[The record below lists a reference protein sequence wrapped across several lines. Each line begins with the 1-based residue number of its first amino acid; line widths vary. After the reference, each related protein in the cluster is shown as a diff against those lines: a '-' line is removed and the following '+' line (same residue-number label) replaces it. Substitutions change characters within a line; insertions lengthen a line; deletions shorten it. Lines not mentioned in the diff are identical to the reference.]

1 MTHLHRRLTLVELYE
16 SRHAAEPSQGYDAKA
31 TEWRAKLV
39 EDQKQRGE
47 SEASNTNE
55 SE

>member
-16 SRHAAEPSQGYDAKA
+16 SRHAAE
-31 TEWRAKLV
+31 WRAKLV
-39 EDQKQRGE
+39 EDQNNRGE
-47 SEASNTNE
+47 SQASNTDE